1 MGCAVTRDGQ
11 WGALSLEM
19 GNGVRCHKRWA
30 MGCAVTRDGQWGAL
44 SLEMG
49 NGVRCH

>member
-1 MGCAVTRDGQ
+1 MV
-11 WGALSLEM
+11 LK
-19 GNGVRCHKRWA
+19 NGSAFGLISNLRWA

-44 SLEMG
+44 SIEMG

>member
-19 GNGVRCHKRWA
+19 GNG
-30 MGCAVTRDGQWGAL
+30 CAVTRDGQWGAL

-49 NGVRCH
+49 NEVRCH